1 MRHHLDLR
9 LLLVSYHLSYK
20 IGSHHFMNLL
30 LDHKLIDVVLESVLM
45 YVLKVLVD
53 FRLMLEAKMVMLMV
67 LVCLHHWHWGL
78 LFFMSVGLFNDKVLI
93 FELILV
99 LLICEISV
107 IIFFYHMELDLRVVN
122 VSVLVKLYNLNT
134 LIFL

>member
-1 MRHHLDLR
+1 
-9 LLLVSYHLSYK
+9 
-20 IGSHHFMNLL
+20 MNLL

-53 FRLMLEAKMVMLMV
+53 FKLMLEAKMVMLMV

-107 IIFFYHMELDLRVVN
+107 IIFF
-122 VSVLVKLYNLNT
+122 
-134 LIFL
+134 